1 MMSLSHVISFNFERI
16 EEVFECRMCFFLG
29 VQTLTVYKA
38 TQINLLVLPIRLQKY
53 LKMAKLIKK
62 NLFYFFL
69 LSLIYLF
76 QS

>member
-16 EEVFECRMCFFLG
+16 KEVFECRICFFLG

-53 LKMAKLIKK
+53 LKMAKLIKII
-62 NLFYFFL
+62 LIYFFL